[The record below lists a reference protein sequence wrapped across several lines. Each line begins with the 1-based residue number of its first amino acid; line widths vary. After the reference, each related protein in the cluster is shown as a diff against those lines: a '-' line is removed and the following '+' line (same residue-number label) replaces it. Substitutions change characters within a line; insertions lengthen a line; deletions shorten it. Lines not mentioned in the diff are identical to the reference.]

1 MKVES
6 FWKLKPCRHVLVLL
20 SQSWKLIIASF
31 ALLFAFWEA
40 LWEALWEV
48 EFLSESWKLLKE
60 AKRERATH
68 WETHR
73 NAEHLFSQTFP
84 DAPVFWHLQARA
96 SNSLRNSQKAF
107 IHINTHRVS
116 KAAACERAQRSTE
129 ILAYPH
135 WSSSKTLRDS
145 KSSQRETRRAS
156 WRQTQS
162 NTERRKRTQRDAE
175 HSQKPV
181 SYTHLTLPTICS
193 V

>member
-1 MKVES
+1 MS
-6 FWKLKPCRHVLVLL
+6 ACFWE
-20 SQSWKLIIASF
+20 SWKLLNVQTMSACFRAFFKVGSSSVASF
-31 ALLFAFWEA
+31 ALLFAFWEV

-107 IHINTHRVS
+107 IHIINTHRVS

-162 NTERRKRTQRDAE
+162 NTERRTRT
-175 HSQKPV
+175 
-181 SYTHLTLPTICS
+181 
-193 V
+193 